1 MATSAHS
8 AWGTLLKLGDG
19 ATPTEMFTTVA
30 EVKDISGPALV
41 TETEDVTSHDSPS
54 GHIERIATL
63 IDTGEITF
71 DVNLIPA
78 DATHN
83 ETTGLA
89 SVARDK
95 TKHNFRILFPTG
107 SKMISG
113 PAIVT
118 NMEYGAEVAGVL
130 QASVTLTPCGL
141 WTVGASA

>member
-8 AWGTLLKLGDG
+8 AFGTYLKMGDG
-19 ATPTEMFTTVA
+19 GDPETFTTIA
-30 EVKDISGPALV
+30 EVKDISGPSLT

-63 IDTGEITF
+63 IDTGEISF
-71 DVNLIPA
+71 DINLIPA
-78 DATHN
+78 GATHN

-89 SVARDK
+89 AAARDK
-95 TKHNFRILFPTG
+95 LAHNFKVVFPTG

-118 NMEYGAEVAGVL
+118 GIEYGAEVAGVL
-130 QASVTLTPCGL
+130 GASVTLTPCGL
-141 WTVGASA
+141 WTVGAAS